1 MRMRIIGIAAA
12 AAISVACSGGADP
25 GEPRGPTPGSGSG
38 SGEGPG
44 TTPTPTAPSTPGG
57 TTAPPPAPPP
67 ASTGATGGAPP
78 GLVAG
83 HVAVGYGGLRLVTR
97 DVGKTWSGIAASKGG
112 GDDYDLLR
120 AVAYANGKWLAV
132 GWSATTSTDGAA
144 WTPLQRIN
152 QPGGV
157 TWNGAPSC
165 GLVEG
170 LTSDGTSFY
179 AACAEYDQ
187 PHKAYRSPDGTTWTA
202 IGTIGNVGG
211 HPALARRGGV
221 FYAYGDPGTSFRS
234 TDAVTWAV
242 DPGLARATFCDNQW
256 KSRAACH
263 EASWF
268 GGFYFQSEWQS
279 KVTRSVD
286 GLAFVVVHDDASNN
300 SLYAPRAMAE
310 GFVKP

>member
-1 MRMRIIGIAAA
+1 MRTRIFGIALAA
-12 AAISVACSGGADP
+12 ALGVACSGGSDP
-25 GEPRGPTPGSGSG
+25 GEPRGAAAGSSDGTG
-38 SGEGPG
+38 TG
-44 TTPTPTAPSTPGG
+44 TTPAPTAPGN
-57 TTAPPPAPPP
+57 TTAPPSTATPAPPP
-67 ASTGATGGAPP
+67 ASTGGTSTPP
-78 GLVAG
+78 GMVAG

-97 DVGKTWSGIAASKGG
+97 DGGKTWSGIAASNGG

-120 AVAYANGKWLAV
+120 AVAYANGTWLAV
-132 GWSATTSTDGAA
+132 GWSATTSTDGVT
-144 WTPLQRIN
+144 WTPMRRIN
-152 QPGGV
+152 QAGGV
-157 TWNGAPSC
+157 TWSGAPSC

-170 LTSDGTSFY
+170 LTSDGTYFY

-187 PHKAYRSPDGTTWTA
+187 PHKAYRSTDGTTWTA
-202 IGTIGNVGG
+202 LGTIGNVGG
-211 HPALARRGGV
+211 HPALAHRGGI

-234 TDAVTWAV
+234 ADGVTWTV
-242 DPGLARATFCDNQW
+242 DPGLVRATFCENQW

-279 KVTRSVD
+279 KVTRSAD